1 MELVTLHT
9 IFSVAFINI
18 ALIKRTESKLLPL
31 GENFHSTAAV
41 SKHELQTSFE
51 AQSSYEHLRIL
62 ICIGPLTNNLI
73 WKSCNGTGA
82 SHATSLSTS
91 DNCFLLFGSASEDWG
106 RTIMCEYLLL
116 YIQALCMDVLACCA
130 CNICHILWCSMVCK
144 EGGQ

>member
-18 ALIKRTESKLLPL
+18 EPLIKRTESKLLPL

-73 WKSCNGTGA
+73 
-82 SHATSLSTS
+82 
-91 DNCFLLFGSASEDWG
+91 
-106 RTIMCEYLLL
+106 
-116 YIQALCMDVLACCA
+116 
-130 CNICHILWCSMVCK
+130 
-144 EGGQ
+144 